1 MRNFSQYVKQSG
13 PFQVSYLVTSIW
25 VLVRVVFFC
34 QFPVRLGAQ
43 RERESVTLR
52 HCTCTH
58 ELLPVMAH
66 RHDSSTQLTKEP
78 DVLVT

>member
-1 MRNFSQYVKQSG
+1 MSYFSQYVKQSG

-43 RERESVTLR
+43 RERERERDLASLYMYT
-52 HCTCTH
+52 
-58 ELLPVMAH
+58 
-66 RHDSSTQLTKEP
+66 
-78 DVLVT
+78 

>member
-1 MRNFSQYVKQSG
+1 MSYFSQYVKQSG

-43 RERESVTLR
+43 RERER
-52 HCTCTH
+52 
-58 ELLPVMAH
+58 A
-66 RHDSSTQLTKEP
+66 
-78 DVLVT
+78 